1 MTGNLLVTDLEAVQ
15 SLSQDIVGEA
25 QQEKGGEHGCDLM
38 LLKEEG

>member
-15 SLSQDIVGEA
+15 SLSRDIAGED
-25 QQEKGGEHGCDLM
+25 QREKGGERGCDLT